1 MLIMHTEKPTDVAE
15 YISNQAEVARPLLEA
30 IRALIQEAV
39 PEAEETI
46 SWNAPL
52 YKHHGMLAGFAA
64 YKQHIR
70 FGVVGSEIDS
80 VIREKLTER
89 GYNVLERGL
98 QIKFDQEIPMVEL
111 TQILQTK
118 AQDNEK
124 KQKNKK

>member
-1 MLIMHTEKPTDVAE
+1 
-15 YISNQAEVARPLLEA
+15 
-30 IRALIQEAV
+30 
-39 PEAEETI
+39 
-46 SWNAPL
+46 
-52 YKHHGMLAGFAA
+52 MLAGFAA